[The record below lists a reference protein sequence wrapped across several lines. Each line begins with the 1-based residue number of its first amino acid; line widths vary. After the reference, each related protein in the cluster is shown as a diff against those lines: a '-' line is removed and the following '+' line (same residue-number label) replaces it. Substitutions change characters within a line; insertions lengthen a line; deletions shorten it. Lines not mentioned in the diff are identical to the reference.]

1 MHYTSKSTL
10 LIAAVLATWISVA
23 HAKLP
28 PPTAEEQAA
37 AEQKKAKAVE
47 DAAAQKAALTKVQDQ
62 VVARYIAAQKAKGI
76 TVTPTPLA
84 APAAPV
90 ASTLPAPAAPVQK

>member
-37 AEQKKAKAVE
+37 AEQKKAKAAE

-84 APAAPV
+84 APV

>member
-1 MHYTSKSTL
+1 MHYNRNSTL
-10 LIAAVLATWISVA
+10 LIAAVLATWIGVA

-28 PPTAEEQAA
+28 PPTAAEQAA
-37 AEQKKAKAVE
+37 AEQKKAKAAE
-47 DAAAQKAALTKVQDQ
+47 AAAAQKAALIKVQDQ
-62 VVARYIAAQKAKGI
+62 IVARYIAEQKAKGI

-90 ASTLPAPAAPVQK
+90 ASALSAPAAPAQK